1 LTENISPLVV
11 AENLTR
17 TFRMGTARVEAL
29 RGVSLEINPG
39 EFIAIMGPSGSGKS
53 TLLNIIGCLEW
64 PTSGSL
70 FLFRENILSLS
81 DAELSLIRAQRI
93 GFVFQT
99 YNLIHQ
105 LSVLENVEMPFIY
118 QDVGRREARAR
129 ARRAIEEVG
138 LEQRLLHR
146 PPELSG
152 GELQRVAV
160 ARALAVHPILILADE
175 PTGNLDSATGD
186 GIMKLMS
193 SLNRQ
198 GATIVLVTHDTRV
211 ADYARRK
218 LYLYD
223 GRLVRE
229 PR

>member
-1 LTENISPLVV
+1 MTENISPLVV

>member
-1 LTENISPLVV
+1 VV